1 MTVEVSGV
9 GTSIEGRRTE
19 LQLRANRDISS
30 VGNGEW
36 DVGGNAGVTGP
47 TDECPSDGENLLGKQ
62 GYVKRLRGWSGTLH
76 QVQNCLVAR
85 LVGHDGASRRKD
97 GWVPNEWRGTQIRP
111 DADVLNRTRDRRH
124 GRDAG
129 ERTAEVEAAVEWL
142 QAERSEDGLESLEV
156 GRLVGPDGGELLD
169 GDSRRSEARVS
180 EVGGLELAERLRI
193 ELGLE
198 RLEHVRELEDGRG
211 AIVSAT
217 AERRSRHSDGRNSS
231 S

>member
-1 MTVEVSGV
+1 
-9 GTSIEGRRTE
+9 
-19 LQLRANRDISS
+19 
-30 VGNGEW
+30 
-36 DVGGNAGVTGP
+36 
-47 TDECPSDGENLLGKQ
+47 
-62 GYVKRLRGWSGTLH
+62 
-76 QVQNCLVAR
+76 VAR
-85 LVGHDGASRRKD
+85 LVGHDGASRRED
-97 GWVPNEWRGTQIRP
+97 GWVLNEWRSTQIRP
-111 DADVLNRTRDRRH
+111 DADILDRTRDRRH

-142 QAERSEDGLESLEV
+142 QAERNEDRLRRNEAISDRKNVSAEADAHLESLEV

-169 GDSRRSEARVS
+169 GNSRRSEARVS

-198 RLEHVRELEDGRG
+198 RLEHVREFWKKEVGSIQDHDHLSAKLLRTEDGRG